1 MAHPEAEPT
10 VAACRRTGVRF
21 MGAAFDAA
29 AATRAERDTQARS
42 GGLKQAC
49 GRSLVLDTLLVL
61 ASLDPDETHHPA
73 CDGLMAGGKAGV
85 SARPWRPGSSSSSTP
100 MSALWC
106 RGCNTEPDDDCTE
119 RQRGGNRQDVP

>member
-1 MAHPEAEPT
+1 LTPLAQPEAKPT

-29 AATRAERDTQARS
+29 AATRAERDAQARS
-42 GGLKQAC
+42 GGPKQAC

-61 ASLDPDETHHPA
+61 ASHDPAETHYPA

-85 SARPWRPGSSSSSTP
+85 STRPWRPRLIEQQHTHV
-100 MSALWC
+100 
-106 RGCNTEPDDDCTE
+106 CTL
-119 RQRGGNRQDVP
+119 VPRLQSRA